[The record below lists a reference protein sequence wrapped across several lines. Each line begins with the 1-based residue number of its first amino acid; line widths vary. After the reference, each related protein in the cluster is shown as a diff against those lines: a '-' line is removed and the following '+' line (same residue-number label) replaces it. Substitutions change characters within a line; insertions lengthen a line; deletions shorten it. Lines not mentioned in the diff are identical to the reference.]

1 MRKNL
6 FLTLA
11 LLVASFATVNAQWSQ
26 TLSAV
31 DGLPGSVDALTNCQV
46 VRTPM
51 VSLDAPTDGVRITI
65 CNTLNTNNE
74 FNKGTTMAAFAEI
87 KVYDGE
93 GNEVKFTPT
102 SNSIQTGGA
111 DGGGMAALNDNDYTT
126 YYHSFWGSGTNDR
139 EEGEYVYVELAFTES
154 VSDFRVVLSG
164 RPGSHKFSPTLL
176 VLTPKGITGTPDEV
190 EEPEQ
195 GTFELGEQLTTI
207 DDLFTTDFVAIK
219 GNTPESFSGAKPE
232 EYNNFE
238 GWGPRFLA
246 DARTY
251 TPLGE
256 ELGTANAVQ
265 IISLGDGTFNLY
277 WPQAGTYLAAGTF
290 TDGQDKNAW
299 AKATADKTLAAKLTI
314 TERGDGTFEMS
325 YPSKKMDGVTPV
337 EAWFACDPRVGTA
350 TKIFPLE
357 VKAAIE
363 ADDYTQGFGLPASFA
378 FSFYAAEYEQP
389 AYLYTCNL
397 RNAAYKASEML
408 GKYGQQPTE
417 EDSFGAQFEIVGGAV
432 AQALDMLATGEFTA
446 QSAKAT
452 TDEINENLGWYFL
465 TMAYQGA
472 IDIMA
477 YRDSIG
483 DVTETDEEGNPIY
496 GPNSDIVETVEPGK
510 FLLSDWNEIMQPTL
524 DSYLT
529 ILNEVWDAIDLGEN
543 IAAAAYT
550 GDIIALY
557 EGTAAKKAEFENKR
571 IAITAYP
578 IILTAAEVNNGVAAG
593 ITWNGNVA
601 STSLIQPSL
610 EENFKSFRITFLQ
623 NGPVGAG
630 EKIDGEHPTIAL
642 QEMMLYRA
650 DGTEFQLTADK
661 LQGNA
666 IHGSDGSGLAGL
678 VDKTYNEDGT
688 IAGYGDHYHTVWGGH
703 PTKEFVYLDVQLPE
717 DFNSTGITLKFV
729 TRGNGRLYATQIYVG
744 PYGEAYDPLLES
756 ANEYN
761 VKAGS
766 PIQRLTDINDYGLF
780 AIKGLLNTNPNE
792 QAVAEPADE
801 MWYAG
806 EQPFHKS
813 VLRENGVYMFRAN
826 ADGASYNICN
836 LATGKYWTL
845 GGLTAN
851 RADAADIKFDNSTNP
866 DFAGQNTFV
875 LYTDI
880 EPTTVEIN
888 YKWSDNDSINGL
900 SVEQKYN
907 VIMDWGA
914 GSGIASRP
922 VIDYQPGV
930 NAENYPG
937 FEDKIN
943 ALTPANLAGSGFGDY
958 LHFNKTNG
966 EGEWKLFKV
975 TMDNPYYFWMM
986 SLATTFQEELGFGP
1000 NPGQYP
1006 MPDAVATQFAKVQ
1019 AAIEAK
1025 DYANAENIA
1034 TAFALVVEEAL
1045 SGEAAERNPIIANA
1059 TYHIESALF
1068 ATKKHLFF
1076 PEGTTELRW
1085 DNAGGA
1091 NSEFMLEEISRAKK
1105 AELQADGFL
1114 TSEMKDYYYIKSV
1127 SSGWYVGKGAGT
1139 SEVVPVV
1146 EDVEEAGVYVFENKA
1161 SDIYSISLIDPAT
1174 DQSRQLHANGHGEG
1188 KGNNGTV
1195 VYWDINSNSVDAS
1208 KWRLITV
1215 SVPTSI
1221 EDIVAEGDNA
1231 ATVKYYTVGGIETAA
1246 PVKGINIVEI
1256 TYSNGVVETKKI
1268 VVE

>member
-31 DGLPGSVDALTNCQV
+31 DGLPGVIDALTTCKV

-65 CNTLNTNNE
+65 CDTQTPELNL
-74 FNKGTTMAAFAEI
+74 GTTMAAFAEI
-87 KVYDGE
+87 KVYDGN
-93 GNEVKFTPT
+93 GKEVKFTPT
-102 SNSIQTGGA
+102 SNSIQQGGA
-111 DGGGMAALNDNDYTT
+111 DGGGMAALTDNNYTT
-126 YYHSFWGSGTNDR
+126 YYHSFWGGDASQNVR
-139 EEGEYVYVELAFTES
+139 EEGEYVYIELAFTES

-164 RPGSHKFSPTLL
+164 RPNSHKFSPTLL
-176 VLTPKGITGTPDEV
+176 VLTPKGVAGTPDEI

-195 GTFELGEQLTTI
+195 GTFELGEQLTSI
-207 DDLFTTDFVAIK
+207 DDLFTTDYVAIQ
-219 GNTPESFSGAKPE
+219 GTTPTSFSGAKPE

-238 GWGPRFLA
+238 GWGHRFLA
-246 DARTY
+246 NAKTY

-256 ELGTANAVQ
+256 ELSTANAVE

-277 WPQAGTYLAAGTF
+277 WPEDGTYLAAGTF

-299 AKATADKTLAAKLTI
+299 AKTIADKSLAAKLTI
-314 TERGDGTFEMS
+314 TERGDGTFEMC

-337 EAWFACDPRVGTA
+337 TAWFAADPRVGTA
-350 TKIFPLE
+350 TKIFPQE

-378 FSFYAAEYEQP
+378 FKFYAANYEQP
-389 AYLYTCNL
+389 AYIYTSNL
-397 RNAAYKASEML
+397 RNAAYMASEML

-417 EDSFGAQFEIVGGAV
+417 EESFGAMYGVVEGAV
-432 AQALDMLATGEFTA
+432 AQALDMIASGDFTS

-483 DVTETDEEGNPIY
+483 DVTETDEDGNPIY

-510 FLLSDWNEIMQPTL
+510 FLLKDWNETMQPTL
-524 DSYLT
+524 DSYLN
-529 ILNEVWDAIDLGEN
+529 ILNEVWDAIDLGETV
-543 IAAAAYT
+543 AASAYT
-550 GDIIALY
+550 SQIIALH
-557 EGTAAKKAEFENKR
+557 EGTPAKKAEFENKR
-571 IAITAYP
+571 VNITKFP
-578 IILTAAEVNNGVAAG
+578 IIINDTNGLTVEQSGKFVSTIVIRPEVGVPF
-593 ITWNGNVA
+593 
-601 STSLIQPSL
+601 Q
-610 EENFKSFRITFLQ
+610 SFRVTFLEAR
-623 NGPVGAG
+623 NIGN
-630 EKIDGEHPTIAL
+630 ETIDGEHPTIAL
-642 QEMMLYRA
+642 QELLLFTG
-650 DGTEFQLTADK
+650 DGSEYPLTASMVS
-661 LQGNA
+661 GNA
-666 IHGSDGSGLAGL
+666 IHETDGTGIAALF
-678 VDKTYNEDGT
+678 DKTTDDNGNITD
-688 IAGYGDHYHTVWGGH
+688 YGDHYHTVWGGGH
-703 PTKEFVYLDVQLPE
+703 NPKEYVYLDVNLPA
-717 DFNSTGITLKFV
+717 DFASDAISLQFV
-729 TRGNGRLYATQIYVG
+729 GRFKNQNMVRLYPGSVYVG

-966 EGEWKLFKV
+966 EGEWKLYKV

-1006 MPDAVATQFAKVQ
+1006 MPDAVATQFARVQ

-1045 SGEAAERNPIIANA
+1045 GTEAAERNPIIAGA
-1059 TYHIESALF
+1059 TYNIEAPLF
-1068 ATKKHLFF
+1068 ATKKHLCF

-1085 DNAGGA
+1085 DNVGGA

-1139 SEVVPVV
+1139 SQVVPVV
-1146 EDVEEAGVYVFENKA
+1146 EDVEEAGVYVFENRA
-1161 SDIYSISLIDPAT
+1161 SDLYSISLIDPAT
-1174 DQSRQLHANGHGEG
+1174 DQSSQLHANGHGEG

-1195 VYWDINSNSVDAS
+1195 VYWNIDSNNIDAS

-1215 SVPTSI
+1215 SLPTSI